1 MSFLH
6 ETLPNAVA
14 FTLGN
19 ISIGWYGLCLSLGML
34 SAYFITYLL
43 SRKRNIPLGRLTDL
57 LLLTAFLG
65 FIGARLYHVLNEP
78 VYYWQHPSDIFQIW
92 QGGLAIHGGILV
104 GLLVL
109 YYGAKRLQLPLL
121 RLTDLLAPGV
131 LLGLSIGRWG
141 NYFNQELFGRPTS
154 LPWGIPIAES
164 LRPESYINASYFHP
178 VFLYESLI
186 DLFGVVLLLGFIW
199 LERKRQNDTAIG
211 VVTALFFLL
220 YGVGRFAAELFRFD
234 STPHIIGIRLPL
246 IVSALFILLG
256 FWMLIRISQNRYP
269 LPVRPEHSTL
279 KSDANPRPD
288 YPRSHQS

>member
-1 MSFLH
+1 MDFLH

-19 ISIGWYGLCLSLGML
+19 ISISWYGLCLSLGML

-78 VYYWQHPSDIFQIW
+78 VYYWQHPGDIFQIW

-109 YYGAKRLQLPLL
+109 YYGARRLQLPLL

-234 STPHIIGIRLPL
+234 ATPHIIGIRLPL

-256 FWMLIRISQNRYP
+256 FWMLIRISQKRYP

-279 KSDANPRPD
+279 KSDANPRPN
-288 YPRSHQS
+288 YPRSHQG